1 MRWYERGNKK
11 FQWQMEV
18 QTIYKTMLS
27 YCFKCRKN
35 TQSKNTK
42 FVKTKIGRTMLL
54 QKCAV
59 LDSKH
64 LLRSK
69 KLEDY

>member
-1 MRWYERGNKK
+1 
-11 FQWQMEV
+11 
-18 QTIYKTMLS
+18 MLS

-59 LDSKH
+59 FDSKN